1 MPTTGAAVRPAVRK
15 AVSLMMAVGSSRA
28 ITSTYFGAEA
38 GKKAAKVE
46 IVLSR
51 A

>member
-1 MPTTGAAVRPAVRK
+1 MT
-15 AVSLMMAVGSSRA
+15 AVGSSSMT
-28 ITSTYFGAEA
+28 TSTYFGAEA

>member
-1 MPTTGAAVRPAVRK
+1 
-15 AVSLMMAVGSSRA
+15 MMLVGSSSP

-38 GKKAAKVE
+38 GKNAAKVE

>member
-1 MPTTGAAVRPAVRK
+1 MT
-15 AVSLMMAVGSSRA
+15 AVGSSSA
-28 ITSTYFGAEA
+28 TTSTYFGAEA
-38 GKKAAKVE
+38 GKKEAKVA